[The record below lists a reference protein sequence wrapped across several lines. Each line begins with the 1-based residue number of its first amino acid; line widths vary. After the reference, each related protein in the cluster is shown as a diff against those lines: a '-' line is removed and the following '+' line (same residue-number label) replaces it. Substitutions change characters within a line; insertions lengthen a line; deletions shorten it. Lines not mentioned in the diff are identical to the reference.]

1 MDNGHVGVCISFS
14 PYSPAHC
21 VNMKAYLRAVLFRG
35 LEKEDK
41 HISQDLLD
49 VWFGLFWLD
58 SMEFV
63 WAFYLLYLSKR
74 SKLLERMAT

>member
-49 VWFGLFWLD
+49 VWFGLFWLG

-63 WAFYLLYLSKR
+63 VFLLAILV
-74 SKLLERMAT
+74 EAEQVACTHG